1 MLNTRSLSASK
12 FDSPLLI
19 FIAVCSLI
27 NLTLLVQMLVSSSV
41 WEEYDGS
48 TGISTCE
55 YDSGTKQKVALYSVL
70 DSLIGTFFL
79 GIFLRPLFAN
89 RRSLMRQ
96 QSDEAVGAAISAQIL
111 NKMIKNNL
119 AGALLSQFAQTT
131 ALVLSALTE
140 YQVRVHAIRLT
151 TCLNLLGI
159 SVMLRDTG
167 KFWEL
172 VNTKML
178 SIAVRTRRKIYV
190 VAINAE
196 SKDLNLPEG

>member
-140 YQVRVHAIRLT
+140 YQVRVHA
-151 TCLNLLGI
+151 
-159 SVMLRDTG
+159 LR
-167 KFWEL
+167 
-172 VNTKML
+172 
-178 SIAVRTRRKIYV
+178 Y
-190 VAINAE
+190 
-196 SKDLNLPEG
+196 